1 MHTDGFV
8 MADMDKTDL
17 AMKDVDMTNRRDG
30 STDSEL
36 ADADIQIDPAKEKKL
51 LAKLDIAL
59 TPIIMLVYL
68 SCFLDRSN
76 IG

>member
-1 MHTDGFV
+1 MT
-8 MADMDKTDL
+8 DMDKTDL
-17 AMKDVDMTNRRDG
+17 AMKDVDVSNHGDG
-30 STDSEL
+30 STDYEQG
-36 ADADIQIDPAKEKKL
+36 DVDIQIDPAKEKKL